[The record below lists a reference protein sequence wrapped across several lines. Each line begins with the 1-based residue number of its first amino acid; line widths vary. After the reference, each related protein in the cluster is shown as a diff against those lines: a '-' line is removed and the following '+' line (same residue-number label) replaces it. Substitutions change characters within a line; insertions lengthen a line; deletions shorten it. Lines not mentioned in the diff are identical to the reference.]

1 EDNVRWMILWDLL
14 ALSIASGRYDARD
27 REGVRRIA
35 AALGV
40 PWNRVTAA
48 EDSLAEELR
57 RELRGGAS
65 GAAPTSGRWWKIA
78 AVTLA
83 GGAVLAATGGLAAPA
98 IGGFIGT
105 FFMELSGAAAVSAGL
120 AALGGGAIA

>member
-1 EDNVRWMILWDLL
+1 MILWDLL

-35 AALGV
+35 AALAV

-57 RELRGGAS
+57 RELRGVRRV
-65 GAAPTSGRWWKIA
+65 PHQPPD
-78 AVTLA
+78 A
-83 GGAVLAATGGLAAPA
+83 GGKSPPLHLRAALFWRLPAASQLPQ
-98 IGGFIGT
+98 
-105 FFMELSGAAAVSAGL
+105 SAVSSVRSSWS
-120 AALGGGAIA
+120 